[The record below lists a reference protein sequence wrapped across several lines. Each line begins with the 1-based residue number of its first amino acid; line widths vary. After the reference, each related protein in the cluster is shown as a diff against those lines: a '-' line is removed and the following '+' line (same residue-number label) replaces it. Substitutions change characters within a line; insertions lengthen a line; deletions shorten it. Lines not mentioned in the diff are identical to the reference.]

1 MPRFSWFHPEKT
13 DPEESNANSIMLS
26 IIFYFIFGLLLM
38 FLKDQAIQICA
49 YALAALLILFGGY
62 QVFAFISAPVTRKL
76 TEPRLAIGLVSLLAG
91 ILLAFRPTALDQLFP
106 VIWGLSLL
114 FGGFIKIQYASVQY
128 TLKMEKWW
136 IMLIF
141 ALVSLLI
148 GIAALTRPGFL
159 GDNQDLII
167 GIMLILEAVLDVIVF
182 FLMNR
187 AKKKMAVYNGG
198 MAIPVQENPVPAA
211 AAAAPAAPAA
221 APASAPAP
229 EPAPAPAPVPVPE
242 PAPAPVPDPAP
253 VSPEE

>member
-141 ALVSLLI
+141 AAVSLAI
-148 GIAALTRPGFL
+148 GILALLNRTVFGDSQHTVIGIFMLAEAAL
-159 GDNQDLII
+159 DLITY
-167 GIMLILEAVLDVIVF
+167 
-182 FLMNR
+182 FLLSRGM
-187 AKKKMAVYNGG
+187 KKQNE
-198 MAIPVQENPVPAA
+198 PPAA
-211 AAAAPAAPAA
+211 PEPAAPAE
-221 APASAPAP
+221 P
-229 EPAPAPAPVPVPE
+229 EALPE
-242 PAPAPVPDPAP
+242 NTT
-253 VSPEE
+253 EE